1 MPQESKAKQKQAE
14 PGTNINM
21 PDIVELW
28 KELYFNAEESWASAT
43 RELIASKSFIQI
55 LDQIRDQYLS
65 FYKVSQQNTDQY
77 MEVNPLPSKKDIA
90 RIAELIIGLED
101 KVDNF
106 DLHFSN
112 NISKIT
118 SSMIKLVEFQEV
130 MKQEIAELK
139 QQTASINKKLDTI
152 NRKLNAKTRSQD
164 KVTETKSED
173 DKPITKPKRSKKKD
187 SKS

>member
-1 MPQESKAKQKQAE
+1 MPEESSAKQKQAE
-14 PGTNINM
+14 AKTNVSM

-28 KELYFNAEESWASAT
+28 KELYFNAEESWADAT
-43 RELIASKSFIQI
+43 KELITSKGFIQV

-65 FYKVSQQNTDQY
+65 FHKVSQQNIDQY
-77 MEVNPLPSKKDIA
+77 LEANPLPSKKDIA

-106 DLHFSN
+106 DLNFSN
-112 NISKIT
+112 NILKIT
-118 SSMIKLVEFQEV
+118 SSMIKLVEFQEL

-152 NRKLNAKTRSQD
+152 NRKLNVKTRSQD
-164 KVTETKSED
+164 NITEVKGGD
-173 DKPITKPKRSKKKD
+173 DKPVTKPKKSKKKD
-187 SKS
+187 SES